1 MPTKDLTQI
10 QIKRL
15 EKPGLYSVGG
25 VTGLYLKIAPRG
37 SKSWILR
44 ATVGKKRRDIGLGG
58 FPDVT
63 LAAAREAARS
73 CRDQIRNG
81 IDPII
86 EKQKARS
93 RLVTEQLRQITFSD
107 AAALCHSA
115 KSTEFRNEKHKK
127 DWINALERHAFPVI
141 GKRLVSTI
149 TLQDILKVLEPIWF
163 TKTETATRVRQRL
176 ESVLTWATVSQ
187 YRDGDNPARWE
198 GNLKEILPNPSKIRK
213 VKHHPAVPWHEVGD
227 FMIALRKRSGVATL
241 ALEFAILTAA
251 RSGEVRGMVWSE
263 VDLDRKIWTVP
274 ADRIKAGRRHMV
286 PLSNQAIK
294 VLRNVPK
301 GIESPYVFPAI
312 RGGQLSDVALL
323 AVMRRMK
330 VEAVP
335 HGFRSTFKDWVR
347 SCTAY
352 PDEVSE
358 LALAHVNS
366 DATRAAYARDELLA
380 KRTRLMKD
388 WATFLDEPSISGVV
402 TPIRSAI

>member
-1 MPTKDLTQI
+1 
-10 QIKRL
+10 
-15 EKPGLYSVGG
+15 
-25 VTGLYLKIAPRG
+25 
-37 SKSWILR
+37 
-44 ATVGKKRRDIGLGG
+44 
-58 FPDVT
+58 
-63 LAAAREAARS
+63 
-73 CRDQIRNG
+73 
-81 IDPII
+81 
-86 EKQKARS
+86 
-93 RLVTEQLRQITFSD
+93 
-107 AAALCHSA
+107 
-115 KSTEFRNEKHKK
+115 
-127 DWINALERHAFPVI
+127 
-141 GKRLVSTI
+141 
-149 TLQDILKVLEPIWF
+149 
-163 TKTETATRVRQRL
+163 
-176 ESVLTWATVSQ
+176 
-187 YRDGDNPARWE
+187 
-198 GNLKEILPNPSKIRK
+198 
-213 VKHHPAVPWHEVGD
+213 
-227 FMIALRKRSGVATL
+227 
-241 ALEFAILTAA
+241 
-251 RSGEVRGMVWSE
+251 
-263 VDLDRKIWTVP
+263 
-274 ADRIKAGRRHMV
+274 MV